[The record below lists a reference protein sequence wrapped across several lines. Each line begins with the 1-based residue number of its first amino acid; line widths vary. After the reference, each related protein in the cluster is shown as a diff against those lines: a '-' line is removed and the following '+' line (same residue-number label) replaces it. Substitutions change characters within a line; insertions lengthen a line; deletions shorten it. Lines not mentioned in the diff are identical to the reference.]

1 VSDHRIINTLA
12 QALGEC
18 ARVEG
23 IARARILMTPPQE
36 ALLIVRA
43 AYIDIIAEL
52 EMVRERLAIAE
63 ESLGLAHALLERS
76 ELGEVEAGSEES

>member
-1 VSDHRIINTLA
+1 MSDRYVRTLA

-18 ARVEG
+18 VRVEG

-43 AYIDIIAEL
+43 AYMDVKSEL

-76 ELGEVEAGSEES
+76 ELGEAETGAEES